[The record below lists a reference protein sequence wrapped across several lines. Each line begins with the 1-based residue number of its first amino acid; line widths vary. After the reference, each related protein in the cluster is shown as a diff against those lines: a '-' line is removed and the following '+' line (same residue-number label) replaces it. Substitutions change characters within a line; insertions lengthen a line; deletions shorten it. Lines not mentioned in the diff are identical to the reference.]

1 MAQSLLSPFFGYR
14 LMRWEPLE
22 IGVQDYRDL
31 KSGVSYFP
39 ARTIY
44 CQVCGGVSL
53 GLLVDNGSLIKYYE
67 DYQGEDFLS
76 SRYRLEPS
84 FRDRMDNRRSPNVL
98 RKRGESVDYLNRI
111 DDFLMGN
118 IAGPIPDH
126 VLDIGGGTGTNS
138 PLRSTAKIEIIEI
151 SPELAHPSR
160 ESYPL
165 VSLMNVLE
173 HVMSPLELLRL
184 AVSYLDKESPSHVLI
199 EVPLEKFMAEC
210 SRDIDLQ
217 KELKLGDYWQQKV
230 IWTEHVNF
238 FTPRALLLLA
248 KSAGLEL
255 AAPLAQFQTE
265 FSTSDSKESDEN
277 TAIVGLFR
285 KSAMS

>member
-1 MAQSLLSPFFGYR
+1 
-14 LMRWEPLE
+14 MRWEPLE